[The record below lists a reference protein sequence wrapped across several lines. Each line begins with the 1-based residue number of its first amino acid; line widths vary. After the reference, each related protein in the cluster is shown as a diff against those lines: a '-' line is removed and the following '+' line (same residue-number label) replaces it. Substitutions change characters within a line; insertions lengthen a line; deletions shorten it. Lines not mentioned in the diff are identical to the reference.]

1 MIPAALRRK
10 ARAVLEAHWDPG
22 RGHCYPHASRYP
34 HQWLWDSCFTAICW
48 AALGDARAAS
58 ELGTA
63 LSDQLPDGFVPHMR
77 YAGPTINRGPLRHVS
92 SFTQP
97 PVYAHAAA
105 YLARHGVEPAPDLTG
120 RIDRALRFL
129 WARRRTGDGLVGIV
143 HPWESGADD
152 SPRWDSWLAADWAS
166 LRWDQPSFTDHDLRL
181 VEQARYNQH
190 GAAVASTAFQVAPA
204 AFNALAGHAA
214 GELAALGGDEGW
226 RDRAAELAAVMD
238 ARLWDDAQGLW
249 WDEPVVGGGS
259 SAAVPTLDGVL
270 PALVTADPAK
280 AARALDQ
287 LLDPARF
294 SAPFGLAYV
303 ARDHFKYRPDA
314 YWRGTAWMQMNY
326 LAVLAARRWGRDDV
340 VERVVAMSRRAAAAS
355 GFAEHWNPETGQGY
369 GAIPLTW
376 SALVVALD

>member
-1 MIPAALRRK
+1 
-10 ARAVLEAHWDPG
+10 VLEAHWDPG
-22 RGHCYPHASRYP
+22 RGHCYPHGSRYP

-48 AALGDARAAS
+48 AALGDGRAAS

-77 YAGPTINRGPLRHVS
+77 YAGPTIDRGPLRHVS

-97 PVYAHAAA
+97 PVHAHAAA
-105 YLARHGVEPAPDLTG
+105 YLAAHGVELPPGLTG
-120 RIDRALRFL
+120 RIERALGFL
-129 WARRRTGDGLVGIV
+129 WERRRERGGLVFIV

-152 SPRWDSWLAADWAS
+152 SPRWDSWLAADWAP
-166 LRWDQPSFTDHDLRL
+166 LRWDRPRFTEFDLHL
-181 VEQARYNQH
+181 VGQARFDGH
-190 GAAVASTAFQVAPA
+190 GAAVASAEFQVAPA

-214 GELAALGGDEGW
+214 VELAALGGDRRW
-226 RDRAAELAAVMD
+226 RDRAATLAAAMD
-238 ARLWDDAQGLW
+238 ARLWDDRQGLW
-249 WDEPVVGGGS
+249 SDAPLVGGGP

-270 PALVTADPAK
+270 PALVTADPGR

-294 SAPFGLAYV
+294 AAPFGLAFV
-303 ARDHFKYRPDA
+303 ARDHPKYQPDA

-340 VERVVAMSRRAAAAS
+340 VERVVEASRKAAVAS
-355 GFAEHWNPETGQGY
+355 GFAEHWNPETGQGH
-369 GAIPLTW
+369 GAVPLTW
-376 SALVVALD
+376 SALVVALDG

>member
-1 MIPAALRRK
+1 M
-10 ARAVLEAHWDPG
+10 LEAHWDPG
-22 RGHCYPHASRYP
+22 RGHCYPHTSRYP

-48 AALGDARAAS
+48 AALGDGRAAS

-77 YAGPTINRGPLRHVS
+77 YAGPTIDRGPLRHVS

-97 PVYAHAAA
+97 PLYAHAAA
-105 YLARHGVEPAPDLTG
+105 YLAGHGVELPPGLTG
-120 RIDRALRFL
+120 RIERALRFL
-129 WARRRTGDGLVGIV
+129 WERRREARGLVFIV

-166 LRWDQPSFTDHDLRL
+166 LRWDQPRFTEFDLHL
-181 VEQARYNQH
+181 VGQARFDGD
-190 GAAVASTAFQVAPA
+190 GAAVASTEFQVAPA

-214 GELAALGGDEGW
+214 VELAALGGDERW
-226 RDRAAELAAVMD
+226 RDRAATLAAAMD
-238 ARLWDDAQGLW
+238 ARLWDERQGLW
-249 WDEPVVGGGS
+249 SDAPLVGGGP

-270 PALVTADPAK
+270 PALVTADPGR

-294 SAPFGLAYV
+294 AAPFGLAYV
-303 ARDHFKYRPDA
+303 ARDHPKYQPDA

-340 VERVVAMSRRAAAAS
+340 VDRVVEASRMAAVTS
-355 GFAEHWNPETGQGY
+355 GFAEHWNPETGQGH
-369 GAIPLTW
+369 GAVPLTW
-376 SALVVALD
+376 SALVVALDG

>member
-1 MIPAALRRK
+1 M
-10 ARAVLEAHWDPG
+10 LEAHWDPA
-22 RGHCYPHASRYP
+22 RGHCYPHSSRYP

-48 AALGDARAAS
+48 AALGDGRAAS
-58 ELGTA
+58 ELETA
-63 LSDQLPDGFVPHMR
+63 LSGQLRDGFVPHMR
-77 YAGPTINRGPLRHVS
+77 YAGPTIDRGPLEHVS

-105 YLARHGVEPAPDLTG
+105 YLAGHGMPPAPDLLW
-120 RIDRALRFL
+120 RIERALRFL
-129 WARRRTGDGLVGIV
+129 WARRRDRGGLVTIV

-152 SPRWDSWLAADWAS
+152 SPRWDSWLAADWEP
-166 LRWDQPSFTDHDLRL
+166 LRWDQPRFTAFDLHL
-181 VEQARYNQH
+181 VRQARFSSH
-190 GAAVASTAFQVAPA
+190 GGAVASIEFRVAPA

-214 GELAALGGDEGW
+214 RELAALGGDPRW
-226 RDRAAELAAVMD
+226 RDRADVLAAAVD
-238 ARLWDDAQGLW
+238 ARLWDDHQGLW
-249 WDEPVVGGGS
+249 SDAPLVGGGP

-294 SAPFGLAYV
+294 AAPFGLAYV
-303 ARDHFKYRPDA
+303 ARDHPKYQPDA

-340 VERVVAMSRRAAAAS
+340 VSQVVTASRRAAAAS
-355 GFAEHWNPETGQGY
+355 GFAEHWNPETGQGH

-376 SALVVALD
+376 SALVVAMEP